1 MKLFKKK
8 NKTKDNDKEF
18 VKFVK
23 EQTND
28 EEFTRFVEKA
38 LEESNSKENNKLINI
53 KIEK

>member
-8 NKTKDNDKEF
+8 NETKDNDKEF
-18 VKFVK
+18 VRFVK

-28 EEFTRFVEKA
+28 EEFTKFVEKT
-38 LEESNSKENNKLINI
+38 LEESNSKNNNKLINI

>member
-8 NKTKDNDKEF
+8 NKIKDNDKEF

-28 EEFTRFVEKA
+28 EKFTKFIEKT